1 MDNTKNSKVEKSWR
15 ARLLLIKIWVFVSF
29 LSISCGSSSVSATP
43 SVPSNCYE
51 VCVCKSTWGNVSSS
65 MEHMTT
71 ASMSMTSSSLSTSSD
86 ASMSSSSVS
95 LSSDTSATSSSS
107 SGSMSSSS
115 SSVSSSYR
123 ACGNAMST
131 RYSSVSPTSS
141 SSASVSASVSESS
154 TVSLTSSSSASSSS
168 ASASSSD
175 SSSVSPTSSSSASVS
190 ATSVSESS
198 TVSPTTSSP
207 IPPPS
212 VHTGEFCWLEVECS
226 TSYSVISA
234 TPYSHSAGSVS
245 SVPPTQAPET
255 TETDSS
261 MSTTSHDVTATTS
274 TLLTTAT
281 SSVVATTT
289 STLATMSTSSFST
302 TTTSTL
308 PTATTSSVVT
318 ATTST
323 LPTMSTSS
331 VVTAT
336 TSTLSTTST
345 SSVVT
350 VTTST
355 IATTSTSSVVT
366 DTTSTLATTSTSS
379 VVTDTTSTLAT
390 TSTSSVSI
398 ATETSCSGS
407 PDCHDFTVTTATS
420 YDDTTSIMPTDSASL
435 TVSTTEASCPG
446 APGCHDSTV
455 STTSHD
461 ITTSIAP
468 TTTAS
473 LAVTTTETLSSGSQ
487 GSRESSTV
495 STSSTAFVSSIMPT
509 ATSSLV
515 VVSSIVYVSA
525 PDVSA
530 VKFSDTAAKILVEFD
545 KEAETV
551 DGDET
556 CDNLFTI
563 ETIALLGSNPQCSFS
578 HSQELQIILGGG
590 ASITVGD
597 DLVFK
602 DDVIK
607 ALGEQY
613 SRFLSGS
620 FEVHQPDNLLIPTP
634 VITGS
639 DTLAS
644 CGNLTLSGSH
654 SFGGGGR
661 PLIYE
666 WKLTSPNGG
675 QDVVNIRNVLNGL
688 GPDADR
694 INILGTLFGT
704 GKTYEL
710 TLKVANFL
718 RPSEFEEVTHSIT
731 KATEPVPALTLS
743 SGIDLN
749 VGEVYVS
756 EELSIKANILV
767 APCVNDTR
775 VDFSWTVTCIDASAE
790 QKVESSDSFQAT
802 KDQVTMRIEQGVLTA
817 DVTCT
822 FNVTASMNYDPS
834 VQGTASQVIKALP
847 SPLQTAIVGGD
858 RQIGRESGAIE
869 LDAKTLTVDPDQTN
883 EPLNCSWSCEVQ
895 GGGDC
900 VSAVDGQSIFA
911 SISGCETEVQ
921 SNEFSAGK
929 TYVISVDVSK
939 DSRSASS
946 SITLTVVE
954 GNPPAV
960 WVGQSMK
967 VKASDSVTLEGYY
980 TTSTEPT
987 NVVWTSSQVQGF
999 AVVDLSSYTPI
1010 SVFNPGNTSFVLLT
1024 LPEGLL
1030 TPGSK
1035 YRFKLKVND
1044 GSQEGVASMDVEV
1057 RTGPTS
1063 GSFSAQPT
1071 TVQALDTVTMSA
1083 PQWISDADALPL
1095 QYAFGVLVEEDVC
1108 ETFGAPSSDPEREQI
1123 MPQGSGPG
1131 YILPL
1136 CVIVSDAYDSF
1147 VIATVNITSSPP
1159 DASDLTP
1166 DALESL
1172 LDDAVEAPLQSG
1184 DVDAA
1189 LGALISI
1196 MDTVQDSNTSDEL
1209 RSNISQITQGV
1220 LLQILGSAVIDE
1232 DIAFPLLTV
1241 LVKTDAKAA
1250 DNSSTTG
1257 QAALTILEGLDDN
1270 PIPDNLADNFI
1281 KWLADLSEDTI
1292 DNDDNMKE
1300 TVEEALDKLADNMG
1314 ADLKCGD
1321 PAREAYDQ
1329 RLGSVKVQVSK
1340 LESEITSSSMPW
1352 APKFDP
1358 GPTLSGQYSAPRQ
1371 CGGGKICCGVF
1382 LKLIQYKEKVIVADE
1397 SKQSD
1402 DIEVVSS
1409 QVLGIE
1415 LRDPITKELI
1425 EVQSLSEP
1433 LRLSFIV
1440 TSVPSGKTV
1449 GCVYFDEQ
1457 ERIWVKTGL
1466 TAIGPDGD
1474 KLVCASSH
1482 ATFFAPSYDTSET
1495 VEGKTSHDY
1504 TPAIVGTVLGFLFG
1518 ILAVLLI
1525 FGILWWRKRQ
1535 KIKGEYPLDMYDQRL

>member
-29 LSISCGSSSVSATP
+29 LSISCGSSSEFSNSTASLTTSSDVTTSISPTDSASLTVSTTEASFSGSLASQVSATP

-255 TETDSS
+255 TET
-261 MSTTSHDVTATTS
+261 
-274 TLLTTAT
+274 
-281 SSVVATTT
+281 
-289 STLATMSTSSFST
+289 
-302 TTTSTL
+302 
-308 PTATTSSVVT
+308 
-318 ATTST
+318 
-323 LPTMSTSS
+323 
-331 VVTAT
+331 
-336 TSTLSTTST
+336 
-345 SSVVT
+345 
-350 VTTST
+350 
-355 IATTSTSSVVT
+355 
-366 DTTSTLATTSTSS
+366 
-379 VVTDTTSTLAT
+379 
-390 TSTSSVSI
+390 
-398 ATETSCSGS
+398 
-407 PDCHDFTVTTATS
+407 DFTVTTATS

>member
-29 LSISCGSSSVSATP
+29 LSISCGSSSEFSNSTASLTTSSDVTTSISPTDSASLTVSTTEASFSGSLASQVSATP

-255 TETDSS
+255 TET
-261 MSTTSHDVTATTS
+261 
-274 TLLTTAT
+274 
-281 SSVVATTT
+281 
-289 STLATMSTSSFST
+289 
-302 TTTSTL
+302 
-308 PTATTSSVVT
+308 
-318 ATTST
+318 
-323 LPTMSTSS
+323 
-331 VVTAT
+331 
-336 TSTLSTTST
+336 
-345 SSVVT
+345 
-350 VTTST
+350 
-355 IATTSTSSVVT
+355 
-366 DTTSTLATTSTSS
+366 
-379 VVTDTTSTLAT
+379 
-390 TSTSSVSI
+390 
-398 ATETSCSGS
+398 
-407 PDCHDFTVTTATS
+407 
-420 YDDTTSIMPTDSASL
+420 
-435 TVSTTEASCPG
+435 
-446 APGCHDSTV
+446 DSTV